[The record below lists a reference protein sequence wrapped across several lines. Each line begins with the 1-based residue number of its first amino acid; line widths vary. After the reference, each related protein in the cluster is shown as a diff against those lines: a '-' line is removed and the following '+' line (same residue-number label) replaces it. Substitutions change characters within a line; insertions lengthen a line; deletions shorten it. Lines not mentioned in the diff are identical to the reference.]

1 MQKKSQLIDHEPDC
15 SRYTTVLADSVPGL
29 CNCGFE
35 QKTTLKACPYCGTKA
50 DVADLNV
57 GFSDWAV
64 FCKNGHS
71 GPLQETR
78 AAAIREWN
86 KRV

>member
-1 MQKKSQLIDHEPDC
+1 MKDHKASC
-15 SRYTTVLADSVPGL
+15 SRFKVLTADSVIGL
-29 CNCGFE
+29 CDCGFE
-35 QKTTLKACPYCGTKA
+35 PTGKLKDCPYCGAKA

-64 FCKNGHS
+64 FCKAGHS

-78 AAAIREWN
+78 EEAITEWN
-86 KRV
+86 KRI